1 LTPNV
6 LSSILVGNLY
16 AKTFRLI
23 RPYWLRLVISSLSAM
38 MYAAMS
44 GALIWMIGPLL
55 GTLFSAEE
63 GGFSEL
69 AKLAE
74 PTAQVEVMGDPGEEK
89 GLFEEILDTPEK
101 IKLWIKRQVN
111 SVIVRDSK
119 NATLVRICWAV
130 LLIALFKNIFLYVQG
145 FFMAFVQQSFIRDIR
160 NKLFEHYQRLSLA
173 FFHKTRTGQLISRV
187 TNDVVVLNETID
199 IGFNHLVADSLA
211 VLIFTSFL
219 IILSWKLTL
228 LAALVLPLIFFFI
241 YKVGRKLRK
250 YSARSQERMADV
262 NAVLEETVSNIR
274 IVKAFAMDRFE
285 INKFVYA
292 TGRFFKALL
301 KMTRV
306 RMLATPINDMMA
318 TAAGVFILW
327 YAGSKILSAESTLR
341 AEDFILFI
349 FSMFSLIKPVK
360 SLSNIHIKVQEG
372 MAAAGRIFD
381 VLDTPPRVTEP
392 EHPKQLESFEK
403 NINFKNIVFSYD
415 TGERVIDHVSFDVA
429 KGEIVAL
436 VGPSG
441 AGKSTLFDLLPRFYD
456 PQEGQIEIDDI
467 DIKNITTRNLR
478 SMMGIVTQETYLFND
493 SVKHNVAYG
502 MDGIPEDDLFSATR
516 MANAHDFITQLPDG
530 YETIIG
536 NRGVMLSGGQR
547 QRLAIARA
555 LLKNPQILIF
565 DEATSSLDTESEM
578 LVQEAIN
585 RLMKGRTT
593 LVIAHRLST
602 VTSADNILVLDKGRI
617 VQQGTHQ
624 SLLEQGGLYARLY
637 QMQFENNNGPQNA

>member
-1 LTPNV
+1 M
-6 LSSILVGNLY
+6 
-16 AKTFRLI
+16 
-23 RPYWLRLVISSLSAM
+23 RLVISSLSAM

-55 GTLFSAEE
+55 GTLFSADDS
-63 GGFSEL
+63 GLAGL
-69 AKLAE
+69 AKLAD
-74 PTAQVEVMGDPGEEK
+74 PIAQVETLTDSGEEK
-89 GLFEEILDTPEK
+89 GLLERILDTPDK
-101 IKLWIKRQVN
+101 VKFWIKRQVN
-111 SVIVRDSK
+111 SIIVRETKTD
-119 NATLVRICWAV
+119 TLVRICWAT
-130 LLIALFKNIFLYVQG
+130 LLIAFFKNIFLYIQG

-160 NKLFEHYQRLSLA
+160 NRLFEHYQRLSLA
-173 FFHKTRTGQLISRV
+173 YFHKTRTGQLISRV

-211 VLIFTSFL
+211 VIIFASFL

-285 INKFVYA
+285 TNKFFYA
-292 TGRFFKALL
+292 TKRFFKALL

-327 YAGSKILSAESTLR
+327 YAGSRILSAESTLQ
-341 AEDFILFI
+341 AEDFILFV

-372 MAAAGRIFD
+372 MAAAGRIFQ
-381 VLDTPPRVTEP
+381 VLDTPPKVTEP
-392 EHPKQLESFEK
+392 AKPAKLTIFEKSISFED
-403 NINFKNIVFSYD
+403 IVFAYD
-415 TGERVIDHVSFDVA
+415 TGERVIDHVSFNVKKA
-429 KGEIVAL
+429 EIMAL

-456 PQEGQIEIDDI
+456 PQEGGIAIDGI
-467 DIKNITTRNLR
+467 DIKTVSTRDLR
-478 SMMGIVTQETYLFND
+478 SLMGIVTQETYLFND
-493 SVKHNVAYG
+493 TVRHNVAYG
-502 MDGIPEDDLFSATR
+502 MEDIPDKELFGAAR
-516 MANAHDFITQLPDG
+516 MANAHDFIEQLPEG
-530 YETIIG
+530 YETVIG

-555 LLKNPQILIF
+555 LLKNPKILIF

-602 VTSADNILVLDKGRI
+602 VTSADKILVMDKGRI

-624 SLLEQGGLYARLY
+624 SLLDQGGLYARLY
-637 QMQFENNNGPQNA
+637 QMQFENNNGPHEA

>member
-1 LTPNV
+1 M
-6 LSSILVGNLY
+6 SNLY
-16 AKTFRLI
+16 AKTFRLL
-23 RPYWLRLVISSLSAM
+23 RPYWMRLVISSLSAM
-38 MYAAMS
+38 LFATLS
-44 GALIWMIGPLL
+44 GALVWMIGPLL
-55 GTLFSAEE
+55 GTLFSTGE
-63 GGFSEL
+63 GGFSDL
-69 AKLAE
+69 ARLAA
-74 PTAQVEVMGDPGEEK
+74 PAAQVQTIDNPDIEK
-89 GLFEEILDTPEK
+89 TLLQKILDTPEK
-101 IKLWIKRQVN
+101 VKLWIKRQVN
-111 SVIVRDSK
+111 FLIVRETKLD
-119 NATLVRICWAV
+119 TLLRICWAT
-130 LLIALFKNIFLYVQG
+130 LIIAFFKNIFLYIQG

-173 FFHKTRTGQLISRV
+173 YFHKTRTGQLISRV

-211 VLIFTSFL
+211 VLIFSAFL

-228 LAALVLPLIFFFI
+228 LAALILPVIFLFI

-285 INKFVYA
+285 IEKFFHA
-292 TGRFFKALL
+292 TKRFFKALL

-327 YAGSKILSAESTLR
+327 YAGSKILSDQSTLQ

-372 MAAAGRIFD
+372 MAAAGRIFE
-381 VLDTPPRVTEP
+381 VLETPPRVIEP
-392 EHPKQLESFEK
+392 ARPQKMTD
-403 NINFKNIVFSYD
+403 FKDKIAFNDIVFAYD
-415 TGERVIDHVSFDVA
+415 TGERVLDHISFEVK
-429 KGEIVAL
+429 KGEIMAL

-456 PQEGQIEIDDI
+456 PQEGRIEIDGV
-467 DIKNITTRNLR
+467 DIKEIATPDLR
-478 SMMGIVTQETYLFND
+478 SLMGIVTQETYLFND
-493 SVKHNVAYG
+493 SVRHNVAYG
-502 MDGIPEDDLFSATR
+502 MNDIPEEELFAAAR
-516 MANAHDFITQLPDG
+516 MANAHDFITQLPEG
-530 YETIIG
+530 YETVIG

-555 LLKNPQILIF
+555 LLKNPKILIF

-578 LVQEAIN
+578 QVQEAIN

-602 VTSADNILVLDKGRI
+602 ITSADKILVMEKGHI

-624 SLLEQGGLYARLY
+624 ALLDQGGLYARLY
-637 QMQFENNNGPQNA
+637 QMQFENNHAPHES

>member
-1 LTPNV
+1 M
-6 LSSILVGNLY
+6 SNLY

-23 RPYWLRLVISSLSAM
+23 RPYWMRLVISSLSAM
-38 MYAAMS
+38 MYAVLS

-55 GTLFSAEE
+55 GTLFSTGE
-63 GGFSEL
+63 GGLSDL
-69 AKLAE
+69 ARLAE
-74 PTAQVEVMGDPGEEK
+74 PTAQVETIADPDAAK
-89 GLFEEILDTPEK
+89 TLLQTILDTPEK
-101 IKLWIKRQVN
+101 IKIWIKEQVN
-111 SVIVRDSK
+111 SLIVRETKPD
-119 NATLVRICWAV
+119 TLLRICWAT
-130 LLIALFKNIFLYVQG
+130 LIIAFFKNIFLYVQG

-160 NKLFEHYQRLSLA
+160 NRLFEQYQRLSLA
-173 FFHKTRTGQLISRV
+173 YFHKTRTGQLISRV

-211 VLIFTSFL
+211 VLIFSSFL
-219 IILSWKLTL
+219 IIISWKLTL
-228 LAALVLPLIFFFI
+228 LAALILPVIFFFI

-285 INKFVYA
+285 IDKFFVA
-292 TGRFFKALL
+292 TKRFFSALL

-318 TAAGVFILW
+318 TSAGIFILW
-327 YAGSKILSAESTLR
+327 YAGSRILSEQSTLQ

-372 MAAAGRIFD
+372 MAAAGRIFE

-392 EHPKQLESFEK
+392 SQPQKMNDFQEK
-403 NINFKNIVFSYD
+403 VKFDDIVFAYD
-415 TGERVIDHVSFDVA
+415 TGERVIDHISFEVK
-429 KGEIVAL
+429 KGEIMAL

-456 PQEGQIEIDDI
+456 PQEGRIEIDGI
-467 DIKNITTRNLR
+467 DIKKVASRDLR
-478 SMMGIVTQETYLFND
+478 SLMGIVTQETYLFND
-493 SVKHNVAYG
+493 TVRHNVAYG
-502 MDGIPEDDLFSATR
+502 MNDMPDEELIAATR
-516 MANAHDFITQLPDG
+516 MANAHDFITQLPEG
-530 YETIIG
+530 YDTGIG

-555 LLKNPQILIF
+555 LLKNPKILIF

-578 LVQEAIN
+578 QVQEAIN
-585 RLMKGRTT
+585 RLVKGRTT

-602 VTSADNILVLDKGRI
+602 ITSADKILVMDKGRI

-624 SLLEQGGLYARLY
+624 ALLDQGGLYARLY
-637 QMQFENNNGPQNA
+637 QMQFENNHDPHNS